1 VFNPLTARVKK
12 LEATVADQQA
22 VITLLLSH
30 EGVKV
35 ETEPEVYIPEKLVL
49 RKIAKR

>member
-1 VFNPLTARVKK
+1 MFDRDKRLQQLEEK
-12 LEATVADQQA
+12 LAHLQTV
-22 VITLLLSH
+22 VNLLLGH

-49 RKIAKR
+49 RKTTKR